1 MMKCIIVEDE
11 IPALKLLADY
21 ASRIPDIEL
30 VGTYQ
35 DAMSVLGIVN
45 SEHID
50 LMFLDIQ
57 MPLLTGI
64 DLLKTM
70 NSRPMVVITTA
81 YAEYAV
87 EGYHM
92 DVIDYL
98 LKPIPFERFL
108 QAVNKALRNY
118 NNLHLQR
125 QNGQINLERNYF
137 FVKEDYKLTKV
148 LFDDILFIEG
158 MSEYVRIHTTTR
170 KIVTLESLKNL
181 ELKLPSDMFI
191 RIHKSYIV
199 AVNRVTAIVGNSV
212 EIKGS
217 LLTVGK
223 SYRNHVMSFL
233 KEGL

>member
-35 DAMSVLGIVN
+35 DAMSALGIVN

-125 QNGQINLERNYF
+125 QNGQVNLERNYF

-217 LLTVGK
+217 LFTVGK